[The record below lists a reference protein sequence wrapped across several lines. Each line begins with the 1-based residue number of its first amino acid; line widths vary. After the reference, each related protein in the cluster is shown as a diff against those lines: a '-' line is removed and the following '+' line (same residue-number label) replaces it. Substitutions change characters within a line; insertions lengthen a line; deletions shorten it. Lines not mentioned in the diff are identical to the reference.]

1 MQVCSRLLRQR
12 SLARRRAAR
21 RRELLGVLA
30 RALLRG
36 GGGGA
41 LLDVEKLS
49 GSLEATCRPV
59 TRGN

>member
-1 MQVCSRLLRQR
+1 MLRQR